1 MSQQAFE
8 IATELGKISTAISA
22 GATSIVLGS
31 GHGANF
37 DTDFPYDIRIGGDD
51 TAETVSLTSISTDT
65 LTVSATA
72 GAWPEGTAVFM
83 IATLTQPRTSGTIAL
98 TSDIGGGGG
107 GDVFGPGPTT
117 VDRSI
122 PSWNGTGGYTLRANA
137 APIIASDGRIT
148 TVTDPTGDQ
157 DAVNLR
163 TLTSQIVALVSSR
176 RAVRLVTVA
185 ALPSYTRSTNTL
197 TATAN
202 GALSVDGVS
211 VAVGDRILNRHGT
224 GADRGIFTVTATG
237 SGGAPYVLDR
247 ATDAD
252 AAGDLATGQIVN
264 VTAGGT
270 RTGAAYFLSTTG
282 TITLNTTTLTYDP
295 LVPPRGSAANV
306 QYRDSTTG
314 EQEGAANVVI
324 TAGDVTL
331 LPYSSTEPSAP
342 SSGSTLFAML
352 RAGRHSFHV
361 LGAAGTSQGFAPDW
375 LTAPR
380 VWTAGSA
387 NTPDWVNSAGMG
399 TINGGGTAAAQAVA
413 DTDYLTQF
421 QRIRHT
427 TSATANNHCGWRAT
441 WASIFTSATA
451 NQGGFFW
458 QSKFSIH
465 TNPSSGRYLFG
476 VLGTS
481 SNIPL
486 TGSVEPSALTNV
498 AAFMV
503 DSGETVFSWGTN
515 DASGPCTRSSITG
528 AALTGD
534 TYLYVASIMALP
546 GSTDIYYA
554 LERYDTSG
562 TMSLLVDS
570 VSTTNV
576 PAAGTLLYD
585 YSYGTPSAASAM
597 SIDMCCVTLQR
608 WR

>member
-1 MSQQAFE
+1 MSAQAYE
-8 IATELGKISTAISA
+8 IATELGQLSAAISG
-22 GATSIVLGS
+22 GATSLVLRS
-31 GHGANF
+31 GQGAGF
-37 DTDFPYDIRIGGDD
+37 STDFSYDIRIGGDSS
-51 TAETVSLTSISTDT
+51 AETVTLSAIATDT

-83 IATLTQPRTSGTIAL
+83 IAALTQPRMNGTIAL
-98 TSDIGGGGG
+98 TSDITGGGG
-107 GDVFGPGPTT
+107 GDVSGPGAAVT
-117 VDRSI
+117 DNAIAR
-122 PSWNGTGGYTLRANA
+122 WNGTTGTDIQNST
-137 APIIASDGRIT
+137 PIVQDDGRIS
-148 TVTDPTGDQ
+148 TVTDPTGAQ
-157 DAVNLR
+157 DAATKAYVDAQTAIAGGSDPQVQWNNAGLLDGAPNV
-163 TLTSQIVALVSSR
+163 TIDADDLV
-176 RAVRLVTVA
+176 
-185 ALPSYTRSTNTL
+185 
-197 TATAN
+197 
-202 GALSVDGVS
+202 
-211 VAVGDRILNRHGT
+211 VGDVAPDAIPANPPA
-224 GADRGIFTVTATG
+224 GAK
-237 SGGAPYVLDR
+237 
-247 ATDAD
+247 
-252 AAGDLATGQIVN
+252 
-264 VTAGGT
+264 
-270 RTGAAYFLSTTG
+270 
-282 TITLNTTTLTYDP
+282 
-295 LVPPRGSAANV
+295 
-306 QYRDSTTG
+306 
-314 EQEGAANVVI
+314 
-324 TAGDVTL
+324 
-331 LPYSSTEPSAP
+331 
-342 SSGSTLFAML
+342 LFSLL
-352 RAGRHSFHV
+352 RAGRTSFMAI
-361 LGAAGTSQGFAPDW
+361 GADGPAQGFAPDW

-380 VWTAGSA
+380 VWTAGSST
-387 NTPDWVNSAGMG
+387 TPDLVNCAGMG

-413 DTDYLTQF
+413 DTDYLSQF

-427 TSATANNHCGWRAT
+427 TSATANNHAGWRAT
-441 WASIFTSATA
+441 WASIFTSSTA

-476 VLGTS
+476 VYGTS

-515 DASGPCTRSSITG
+515 DASGACTRSSITG

-576 PAAGTLLYD
+576 PAATTLLYD